1 MAEEQYRDLLRRVQQ
16 KAESYREQQQQA
28 AEFQNELEAVKEV
41 YGLTD
46 QELSDILKEVESEV
60 EAENKPTPKQPA
72 LPDRNP
78 LALNV
83 ATLCLLLVGMMLL
96 FVQPLIGIV
105 FLEASWRSV
114 GLIKIDCIQYYLHLP
129 KFDLENQPLE

>member
-1 MAEEQYRDLLRRVQQ
+1 MVEEQYRDLLRRVQK

-28 AEFQNELEAVKEV
+28 VEFQSELEAVKEV

-60 EAENKPTPKQPA
+60 EAENKSTSKQPP

-96 FVQPLIGIV
+96 FVQPLIGTV
-105 FLEASWRSV
+105 FLGGVLALRW
-114 GLIKIDCIQYYLHLP
+114 I
-129 KFDLENQPLE
+129 N

>member
-16 KAESYREQQQQA
+16 KAENYREQKQQA
-28 AEFQNELEAVKEV
+28 VEFQSELEAVKEV

-60 EAENKPTPKQPA
+60 EAESTTSKQTP

-78 LALNV
+78 LALNT

-105 FLEASWRSV
+105 FLGGVFALRWV
-114 GLIKIDCIQYYLHLP
+114 
-129 KFDLENQPLE
+129 N